1 MDNKSR
7 MDDFA
12 DYQGEMEQGE
22 EGVSDQGSSIFDDN
36 TGEIDRRSFGSTA
49 GRDSSRT
56 IPEDYERML
65 KEQED
70 FLKSLD
76 DQFSSFS
83 SEYNSEDEPATL
95 EEMLTD
101 YAEPVIEDI
110 IPAADENSET
120 DEFTIPEISIE
131 DITENPAV
139 REYEMP
145 EIKIDDIMAEAADN
159 LEDTIQIPDV
169 NLDGLVYDRP
179 DTEIYAPDVHID
191 LSDLNIPE
199 NLDDTI
205 EIKTFLDEETKEII
219 NDLSN
224 MEVQQETYSE
234 LVVEDKPVEEN
245 IVEEQ
250 PVEEPAYE
258 EVPEETY
265 TEDQFT
271 EEPVYEEMQS
281 EDAAEEVSAPEE
293 YEADDDVIVIK
304 DNEYEGEE
312 SPLVIDGYE
321 PTPYQEN
328 EPEEEYNPMFDEL
341 LKDEPVN
348 EEIDEFGESDVDEF
362 VEEEVPEWEAFVE
375 QHDSYEEP
383 EIVEEPVEE
392 PVAEEPFV
400 EEPVQYDEDRM
411 PWEDMVE
418 TIDTAAAEVSCE
430 EEAQQTLEENFEL
443 PHIENDETID
453 YSDLDIRM
461 FRDEYEDEREDET
474 EEDFNDFDIDAYI
487 QENLAHTSN
496 LVFPKFDE
504 EGNVIEEQPAEEPVV
519 EETPAEELTEVPA
532 VEIPQEEPEDNYDV
546 EASIRETFANINA
559 EFPDFGSEYEEPAAE
574 VPAEE
579 AEPAAEEP
587 VTEEYPEEQPAE
599 EPVVEEVLAEELLDT
614 PEDELPREETEDDYD
629 VEASIRETFANI
641 NAEFP
646 DLGNEYE
653 EPAEEAPVEEAEV
666 VVEDYNPEEVPA
678 QEECTEELP
687 AEEPIVEEIPA
698 EEPAAEECAEEQ
710 PVEEAVTEEAPT
722 EEEPAVPEEKAE
734 IPEAELPQDEA
745 EDDYDVEASI
755 HETFANINAQFPDLG
770 NEYEEPAET
779 ETVSSETA
787 EESGFDI
794 ELEPVDLDFG
804 DSEAEVEMPE
814 IGDVSLEAPVEEK
827 AELPEPELPQ
837 EEAEADYDV
846 EASIHETFANINAEF
861 PDFGSEYE
869 EPAEEL
875 RLDIPE
881 EEPVAEE
888 TESPETVYDFK
899 EPVAEK
905 PAPEEHVVTGR
916 TAELRGLTD
925 LDMTFM
931 FDDDDSVDNIDSIL
945 TEIKDYNIEK
955 GIRNVEDTQINI
967 ISEIKKEELMAREKE
982 PEDEETAAPV
992 KPTEKKSFL
1001 SNFFGV
1007 SEAEID
1013 NYEEEEEDVK
1023 QPDKYSDNT
1032 EDIPVEQ
1039 YTEEEIEKTK
1049 SSIMKAI
1056 ADMKPIEEGELLYD
1070 DEPTLDNEFEAVY
1083 AAPEPQRQKAPA
1095 YQDQEHISVLTKQIE
1110 KERIAREEMF
1120 EQTQQLKLQVSE
1132 YENELNDVTNNMSRT
1147 NRILNVILTLLIIA
1161 LFVILFI
1168 MGFFF
1173 AKERGLI

>member
-245 IVEEQ
+245 IVEE
-250 PVEEPAYE
+250 PAYE

-400 EEPVQYDEDRM
+400 DETAQYDEDRM

-532 VEIPQEEPEDNYDV
+532 VELPQEEP
-546 EASIRETFANINA
+546 
-559 EFPDFGSEYEEPAAE
+559 
-574 VPAEE
+574 
-579 AEPAAEEP
+579 
-587 VTEEYPEEQPAE
+587 
-599 EPVVEEVLAEELLDT
+599 
-614 PEDELPREETEDDYD
+614 EDDYD